1 MPNIEIVGTVTVGT
15 SEEAAYAE
23 VLEKID
29 ELQDT
34 IDELADNAIT
44 TNGEFDD
51 TIGWWTQVQNGH
63 TITVNG
69 QDVLDLGD
77 KRGDSIIVHKREL
90 SESYLNLDVS
100 PAIVTQTIVNYS
112 NNGGQN
118 FTRMTSAYHEV
129 IGQGTV
135 SILGDEASPNFTPAG
150 VSCYNKFKGNCGMNG
165 IIARI
170 DDVHYTDTELGISPN
185 DIDGTTGLGTSK
197 SCGMGAIVQ
206 RRSDY
211 SQGRHHASY
220 SIGIESVVYNFAEED
235 GVEGT
240 SGYFGNDD
248 DFSYRTWTNCL
259 HLVGGS
265 RRPITAGILINGK
278 SSIGVKVDADGMPV
292 YDSAGNVLK
301 DANGN
306 DRVVATGDAGKG
318 CVRNGMY
325 NGIVIGASA
334 MRIRSVADRDA
345 NGNLQYDEN
354 NNLKMTLG
362 NSHLT
367 VGINTASWK
376 ENGAHG
382 FTFLKAGYAPRI
394 LVSRGSALFETPGV
408 KFLNPNG
415 NMPVAISCVD
425 EYTYKDDNN
434 QTQTAHGTPYL
445 DFKIGSASDFY
456 EENNIPK
463 ERPTDTTRARVGY
476 LQSVS
481 SLNVSSDG
489 AIKFITSRDFSDS
502 EAETLDFT
510 MSSNGFYPS
519 EKVNLGSANYFWD
532 NAFVRKGAINIA
544 DSEKYRDTSS
554 IVRPSTA
561 GNTEVEK
568 LLTAWGNIGYKL
580 FKFTDTGS
588 KKHIGLTAQ
597 DIATE
602 FTVQGLTASDYGLY
616 FTTTSG
622 STTTYGVRYNECL
635 AMECAYLRDQLNS
648 IKSRLTA
655 LEGA

>member
-63 TITVNG
+63 TINVNG

-77 KRGDSIIVHKREL
+77 KRKDSIIVHKREL
-90 SESYLNLDVS
+90 SENYLNLDVS

-248 DFSYRTWTNCL
+248 DFSYKTWTNCL

-445 DFKIGSASDFY
+445 DFKIGSDSDFY
-456 EENNIPK
+456 NNSIPL
-463 ERPTDTTRARVGY
+463 ERPTDTTRSRIGY
-476 LQSVS
+476 VS
-481 SLNVSSDG
+481 TSNSMNLSSDG
-489 AIKFITSRDFSDS
+489 SMKFNVARDFSS
-502 EAETLDFT
+502 PNTTGKIYTMTETDFSP
-510 MSSNGFYPS
+510 SSPA
-519 EKVNLGSANYFWD
+519 NLGTIRNKWETVYSKSGAVNAGDETEIKANPVVIENGEATD
-532 NAFVRKGAINIA
+532 
-544 DSEKYRDTSS
+544 EKTK
-554 IVRPSTA
+554 I
-561 GNTEVEK
+561 
-568 LLTAWGNIGYKL
+568 LTAWGNLRYKM
-580 FKFTDTGS
+580 FEFTGTS
-588 KKHIGLTAQ
+588 TIKHFGLVAQ
-597 DIATE
+597 DIISA
-602 FTVQGLTASDYGLY
+602 FTAQELNAVDYGIIEAK
-616 FTTTSG
+616 TENNV
-622 STTTYGVRYNECL
+622 TTYSVRYNECL
-635 AMECAYLRDQLNS
+635 ALECAYLRSQL
-648 IKSRLTA
+648 A
-655 LEGA
+655 GA